1 MIDKLEVNFEVFDH
15 TNVEHVNAAAQIA
28 EWSAQSA
35 SMIPLTNEVMSL
47 HPLGIL
53 AFCVESGQLAGHAGI
68 TVKYNDEL
76 LEFGGLV
83 TSPDLRRQGIGQ
95 SLTEY
100 VLSMANEASP
110 SYKQVIAFGNEKSG
124 KLFEKLGGSTLS
136 VLGRCA
142 LTKDVWKLCKTC
154 PSKPAS
160 FSVEDPDCCDRVY
173 DLTKLTEVKV
183 HA

>member
-1 MIDKLEVNFEVFDH
+1 MSHKLEVNFEVFDH
-15 TNVEHVNAAAQIA
+15 TNTDHIGAAAQIA

-35 SMIPLTNEVMSL
+35 SMIPLKDEAMSL

-53 AFCVESGQLAGHAGI
+53 AFCAESGQLAGYAGI
-68 TVKYNDEL
+68 TVQYNDAL

-100 VLSMANEASP
+100 VLSMASEASS

-124 KLFEKLGGSTLS
+124 QLFKKLGGSTLS

-154 PSKPAS
+154 PSKPSS
-160 FSVEDPDCCDRVY
+160 FSVEDPGCCDRVY
-173 DLTKLTEVKV
+173 DLTKLTEVQV